1 MVNSAARVDVASL
14 ADPERVDVGPARL
27 RLGVVRPALRGH
39 DSSPN
44 PTASAECF
52 SATSCAA
59 SLRATRFL
67 FRHSCISVTS
77 VNFRLLGC
85 PLTVSKKRNVWQGFV
100 YLLRSGNDVLVVV
113 ENRRVPAGHQA
124 EHALLFAGDKCPN
137 GLGCNLKFGALTRDC
152 DAEPDWTCGIGGG
165 AVPEHTARNV
175 DRLPVR
181 GVDLEADGVSVATAG
196 LGNAAMGCAAGR
208 RPNNN
213 KS

>member
-1 MVNSAARVDVASL
+1 MTSPRSRRTLCTFRNYVLKITSVLVL
-14 ADPERVDVGPARL
+14 LFRL
-27 RLGVVRPALRGH
+27 RPRTLPGSRGWTGVGVSLPRDPVYR
-39 DSSPN
+39 
-44 PTASAECF
+44 
-52 SATSCAA
+52 SCARCPVSGSA
-59 SLRATRFL
+59 ATRFHNGL
-67 FRHSCISVTS
+67 AEDRACMCL
-77 VNFRLLGC
+77 R
-85 PLTVSKKRNVWQGFV
+85 
-100 YLLRSGNDVLVVV
+100 RSGSNDVPVVI
-113 ENRRVPAGHQA
+113 EHRRVPAGHQA

-152 DAEPDWTCGIGGG
+152 DAEPDGTCGIGGG